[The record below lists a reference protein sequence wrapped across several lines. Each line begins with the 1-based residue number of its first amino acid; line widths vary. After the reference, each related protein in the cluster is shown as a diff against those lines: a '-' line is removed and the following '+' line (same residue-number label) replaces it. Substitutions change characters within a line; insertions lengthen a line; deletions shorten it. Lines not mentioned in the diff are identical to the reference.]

1 MKAVVWKGS
10 LRLTGDYPVPTP
22 GEGEALIRVLVA
34 GICNTDME
42 IMKGYMG
49 FTGIPGHEFVGVV
62 EKTGG
67 ARPDL
72 IGKRVVGEINCACG
86 VCSYCLQG
94 MKTHCPH
101 RTTLGIAKRDGVFA
115 EYITLPEDNLLEVPA
130 GLSDEEAVFTE
141 PLAAAF
147 EITDR
152 IHVRPTHRVL
162 VMGDGKLGLL
172 SAFVLKVTGA
182 RVTIVGKHEGKLE
195 IARTRGIDSV
205 VPGELGE
212 ERAYDLIVEATGT
225 AGGIE
230 TALKLVKP
238 RGTIVL
244 KSTVAD
250 RKVIDLTPVVVDE
263 VTVAGSRCGPFEPAL
278 RALSEGVIDVLPLV
292 TAVFPF
298 AKAEA
303 AFAAALAKDALKV
316 IIDFRENTPPS
327 P

>member
-10 LRLTGDYPVPTP
+10 LQLTGDYPEPAP
-22 GEGEALIRVLVA
+22 GEGEALIRVRVA

-62 EKTGG
+62 ERTRG
-67 ARPDL
+67 ARRDL

-86 VCSYCLQG
+86 VCSYCLEG
-94 MKTHCPH
+94 LKTHCPG
-101 RTTLGIAKRDGVFA
+101 RTTLGIVGRDGAFA
-115 EYITLPEDNLLEVPA
+115 EYITLPETNLLEVPA
-130 GLSDEEAVFTE
+130 NLSDEEAVFTE

-172 SAFVLKVTGA
+172 SALVLKKTGA
-182 RVTIVGKHEGKLE
+182 RVTLVGKHEKKLE
-195 IARTRGIDSV
+195 IARAGGVDTV
-205 VPGELGE
+205 VPGELGA
-212 ERAYDLIVEATGT
+212 ERVYDLIVEATGT

-230 TALKLVKP
+230 SALKLIKP
-238 RGTIVL
+238 RGTIIL

-250 RKVIDLTPVVVDE
+250 WKEIDLTPVVVDE
-263 VTVAGSRCGPFEPAL
+263 VTIAGSRCGPFEPAL
-278 RALSEGVIDVLPLV
+278 RALSEGVIDVKPLV
-292 TAVFPF
+292 TAVVPF
-298 AKAEA
+298 AKAER
-303 AFAAALAKDALKV
+303 AFEMALKKDALKI
-316 IIDFRENTPPS
+316 IIDFRDSAPS
-327 P
+327 SP